1 MQYQC
6 PGPAELA
13 NVFVLNSAFIAW
25 QLSMSG
31 ERGREPR
38 TGPGIPARLAAL
50 DGTQRERLARTPF
63 LLMSLAEDDELR
75 WQSLF
80 SEQTTRDLLQ
90 CIQLRDEAASRITAA
105 GLGFLWQL
113 AQRNP
118 YAARLVSGAS
128 LEWCE
133 QLSACTLMD
142 LIARALEDHTLLAP
156 RMSDQPDF
164 WDRLLTAGVSN
175 RRQVR
180 VAARVATLQTVLIQ
194 RRLRPYRPIAAA
206 ACKMSPART
215 RGSRI
220 RRQ

>member
-128 LEWCE
+128 LDWCE

-142 LIARALEDHTLLAP
+142 LIARALEDHTLLTP

-194 RRLRPYRPIAAA
+194 RPLRPHRPLASA

-215 RGSRI
+215 RDSH
-220 RRQ
+220 RRKK

>member
-1 MQYQC
+1 MQFQC
-6 PGPAELA
+6 PGPAELT

-25 QLSMSG
+25 QRSISR
-31 ERGREPR
+31 EPGREAR
-38 TGPGIPARLAAL
+38 MDPGIPARLAAL
-50 DGTQRERLARTPF
+50 DGAQRERLARTPF

-75 WQSLF
+75 WQALF
-80 SEQTTRDLLQ
+80 SEQTTRDLLR
-90 CIQLRDEAASRITAA
+90 CMQLRDEAASRITAA

-142 LIARALEDHTLLAP
+142 LIARALEDPTLLAP

-194 RRLRPYRPIAAA
+194 HPLRPYRPLAAA
-206 ACKMSPART
+206 ACKMSPARA
-215 RGSRI
+215 RDSR
-220 RRQ
+220 RRK

>member
-1 MQYQC
+1 MHYQC
-6 PGPAELA
+6 PGPADLA

-25 QLSMSG
+25 QRSMSR
-31 ERGREPR
+31 EREREAA

-50 DGTQRERLARTPF
+50 NGAQRERLARAPF
-63 LLMSLAEDDELR
+63 LLLSLAEDDELR

-90 CIQLRDEAASRITAA
+90 CIQGRDEAASRIIAA

-128 LEWCE
+128 LNWCE

-142 LIARALEDHTLLAP
+142 LIARALEDPTLLAP
-156 RMSDQPDF
+156 RMADQHDL

-180 VAARVATLQTVLIQ
+180 LAARVATLQTVLI
-194 RRLRPYRPIAAA
+194 RSPERPYQRLATA

-215 RGSRI
+215 RTAG
-220 RRQ
+220 RRDQ

>member
-25 QLSMSG
+25 QLSMPR
-31 ERGREPR
+31 ERGRGPR
-38 TGPGIPARLAAL
+38 MGPGIAARLAAL
-50 DGTQRERLARTPF
+50 DGVQRERLARTPF

-75 WQSLF
+75 WQTLF
-80 SEQTTRDLLQ
+80 SEHTTRDLLQ

-128 LEWCE
+128 LDWCE
-133 QLSACTLMD
+133 QLSGCTLMD

-156 RMSDQPDF
+156 RMSDRPDF

-194 RRLRPYRPIAAA
+194 HPLRTSRPLAAA

-215 RGSRI
+215 RGSG
-220 RRQ
+220 RRKN

>member
-25 QLSMSG
+25 QRSMSP
-31 ERGREPR
+31 GRAQAAG

-50 DGTQRERLARTPF
+50 DGAQRERLARTPF
-63 LLMSLAEDDELR
+63 LLMSLGEDDELR

-80 SEQTTRDLLQ
+80 SEQKTRDLLQ
-90 CIQLRDEAASRITAA
+90 CIQLHDETASRIIAA

-128 LEWCE
+128 LDWCE
-133 QLSACTLMD
+133 KLSGCTLMD
-142 LIARALEDHTLLAP
+142 LIARGLEDHTLLAP
-156 RMSDQPDF
+156 RMADQSDL
-164 WDRLLTAGVSN
+164 WDRLLTAGVSD

-180 VAARVATLQTVLIQ
+180 LAARVATLQTVLIQ
-194 RRLRPYRPIAAA
+194 RPLQPYRPVAAA
-206 ACKMSPART
+206 ARRISPART
-215 RGSRI
+215 RGSQTRMK
-220 RRQ
+220 